1 MEKARGRS
9 SSTAATPHRV
19 SRPGRPSRLKGEMPE
34 KGATMKVFLAGGTGA
49 IGRPLVTQ
57 LVRRGHAV
65 VATTRTPGKADAL
78 RSAGAEPLVL
88 DVLDRDAVM
97 AAVMRAE
104 PDAVIHEATALGTMN
119 DFRHIEREFA
129 QTNRLRT

>member
-9 SSTAATPHRV
+9 SSTAATPTGCHARGGHLV
-19 SRPGRPSRLKGEMPE
+19 SGGEMTE

-49 IGRPLVTQ
+49 IGRPLVAQ
-57 LVRRGHAV
+57 LVRRGHEV
-65 VATTRTPGKADAL
+65 VATTRTPAKAGAL

-97 AAVMRAE
+97 TAVMTAE
-104 PDAVIHEATALGTMN
+104 PDAVIHQATALGTMN
-119 DFRHIEREFA
+119 D
-129 QTNRLRT
+129 